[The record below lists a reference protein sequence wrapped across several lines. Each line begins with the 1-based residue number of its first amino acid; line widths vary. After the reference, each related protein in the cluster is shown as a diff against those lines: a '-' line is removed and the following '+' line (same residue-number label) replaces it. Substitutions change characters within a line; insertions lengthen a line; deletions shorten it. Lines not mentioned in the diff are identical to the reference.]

1 MVTQGG
7 ENCKRGKLEGW
18 RIGGLEDWKDG
29 GMEGWR
35 DGGMEEGKGGGKGGE
50 IQSSILTA
58 DVLE

>member
-1 MVTQGG
+1 M
-7 ENCKRGKLEGW
+7 
-18 RIGGLEDWKDG
+18 EDWKKG
-29 GMEGWR
+29 RKVEGWR